1 MIQMYNG
8 ANNYTVHLNSGKV
21 LELTDADIIEI
32 SSENQETLDRINELV
47 NMTIK
52 YKALYER
59 EMEKNESLE
68 KNNKK
73 FLEEIK
79 TIITSDISSE
89 EMVEKLIN
97 KIR

>member
-47 NMTIK
+47 NKTIK

-68 KNNKK
+68 KSNKK

-79 TIITSDISSE
+79 NIVTSDISSE
-89 EMVEKLIN
+89 EMIEKLI
-97 KIR
+97 KEIK

>member
-59 EMEKNESLE
+59 EMEKNESLV
-68 KNNKK
+68 KSNKK

-79 TIITSDISSE
+79 TIVTSDISSE